1 MMEFFTLPEDWS
13 ADYDGWIVVV
23 AILAAVTCAVPG
35 CFLLVRRQSMLGDA
49 VSHAVLPG
57 IGLGYLI
64 SGTRESSWMFFGA
77 AIAGIATAALA
88 QLLHTVGRVDR
99 NASLGVVFTT
109 FFALGLLL
117 ITQTADSVHLDP
129 SCVLY
134 GQIEYTPLDMVM
146 VFGVDV
152 PRAALVLGV
161 VCGIN
166 ILVVAVLWKEL
177 VIASFDPS
185 LARSQGVSPL
195 IIQQV
200 LMVLVAAT
208 CVAAFESVGS
218 ILVVAL
224 LAAPAAVARLVC
236 DRFGWMLPIAV
247 GVAVVTAVLGQVL
260 AMSVPRL
267 IFEDVQDASISGS
280 IAVVAGGMVVAAAV
294 FAPKRGVVARFINV
308 ARLRLRTME
317 EDILGTLYRREA
329 EGRTAESFREHLV
342 AVGAMGSANH
352 TQRGASWMVSIA
364 LRRLWKRGL
373 LASRVEPTLTA
384 AGRREAV
391 NLVRTHRLW
400 EKYFQRDAALPPSR
414 WHDRAMDFEHLS
426 DPEVLEQLESIAGDS
441 ATDPHGRAIP
451 PSAKDD

>member
-1 MMEFFTLPEDWS
+1 MEFFSLPADWS
-13 ADYDGWIVVV
+13 AEYDGWIVVV
-23 AILAAVTCAVPG
+23 AILAAITCAVPG

-57 IGLGYLI
+57 IGLGYLV
-64 SGTRESSWMFFGA
+64 SGTRESTWMFLGA
-77 AIAGIATAALA
+77 AIAGIATAAAA

-117 ITQTADSVHLDP
+117 IAQTADSVHLDP

-134 GQIEYTPLDMVM
+134 GQIEYTPLDMVS

-152 PRAALVLGV
+152 PRAAIVLGV
-161 VCGIN
+161 VCVIN
-166 ILVVAVLWKEL
+166 ILVITALWKEL
-177 VIASFDPS
+177 VIASFDPA
-185 LARSQGVSPL
+185 LARSQGVPPMVV
-195 IIQQV
+195 QQI

-236 DRFGWMLPIAV
+236 DRFAWMLPIAV
-247 GVAVVTAVLGQVL
+247 AAAAVAAVLGQLL
-260 AMSVPRL
+260 AMSVPGL

-280 IAVVAGGMVVAAAV
+280 IAVVAGAMVVVAAL

-317 EDILGTLYRREA
+317 EDVLGTLYRREA
-329 EGRTAESFREHLV
+329 EGRTAESFRNHMV
-342 AVGAMGSANH
+342 SVGAMGPASQPH
-352 TQRGASWMVSIA
+352 RGASWMLLLAIRR
-364 LRRLWKRGL
+364 LRRRGL
-373 LASRVEPTLTA
+373 IVTGDEPTLSA
-384 AGRREAV
+384 SGRREAV

-400 EKYFQRDAALPPSR
+400 EGYLARDAALPPSR
-414 WHDRAMDFEHLS
+414 WHERAMDFEHLD
-426 DPEVLEQLESIAGDS
+426 DPNVLEQLESTAGDPV
-441 ATDPHGRAIP
+441 TDPHGRVIP
-451 PSAKDD
+451 PSTKS